1 MFYRNML
8 IWRKTENH
16 IKRIQSVNSCSYRV
30 VAKLDDRRRVE
41 TIQYLF
47 NRHRWMV
54 ILSACSGVIARVVVV
69 VVVVDIFRV
78 RFVDLY

>member
-1 MFYRNML
+1 MA
-8 IWRKTENH
+8 
-16 IKRIQSVNSCSYRV
+16 
-30 VAKLDDRRRVE
+30 AKLDDGRRVE